1 MPREPA
7 PGPGRGTPIISFFE
21 KKSILTLCDK
31 TGMYIQAM
39 ALEIRPIPTL
49 KGQEALAFALAAER
63 ATKVRGKQDFSEQI
77 RKADLILKEAG
88 FI

>member
-1 MPREPA
+1 MA
-7 PGPGRGTPIISFFE
+7 LTQFVSLAFGVYKFYIIS
-21 KKSILTLCDK
+21 
-31 TGMYIQAM
+31 M

-63 ATKVRGKQDFSEQI
+63 VTKMRGRQNFSEQI

-88 FI
+88 LI

>member
-1 MPREPA
+1 
-7 PGPGRGTPIISFFE
+7 
-21 KKSILTLCDK
+21 
-31 TGMYIQAM
+31 M

-49 KGQEALAFALAAER
+49 KGREALAFALAAER
-63 ATKVRGKQDFSEQI
+63 TTKVRKKQDFSEQI

>member
-1 MPREPA
+1 MSLEVR
-7 PGPGRGTPIISFFE
+7 
-21 KKSILTLCDK
+21 
-31 TGMYIQAM
+31 YI
-39 ALEIRPIPTL
+39 PSL

-63 ATKVRGKQDFSEQI
+63 ATKVRGKRDFSEQI

>member
-1 MPREPA
+1 M
-7 PGPGRGTPIISFFE
+7 GTVCDIELNRIDLFISLYEKTTPLAFFLAKIYII
-21 KKSILTLCDK
+21 T
-31 TGMYIQAM
+31 M

-63 ATKVRGKQDFSEQI
+63 VTKVRGKQDFSEQI

-88 FI
+88 LV

>member
-1 MPREPA
+1 
-7 PGPGRGTPIISFFE
+7 
-21 KKSILTLCDK
+21 
-31 TGMYIQAM
+31 M

-63 ATKVRGKQDFSEQI
+63 AIKVRGKQDFSEQI
-77 RKADLILKEAG
+77 RKADLILKETG